1 MKASTK
7 VNVAKELQT
16 VKELQ
21 NIHKKVSFLFKAV
34 LISFN
39 SEAFLAWLLKNENL
53 SRIWQLQYH

>member
-21 NIHKKVSFLFKAV
+21 NIHKKVSFLFKDV

-39 SEAFLAWLLKNENL
+39 SEAFLA
-53 SRIWQLQYH
+53 

>member
-39 SEAFLAWLLKNENL
+39 SEAFLD
-53 SRIWQLQYH
+53 